1 MKPKCYTAIVS
12 AFICL
17 SHLETNAQANQT
29 LSNLTSPTSVN
40 QALLPSSNNSLDLGS
55 SSLGWRNI
63 YFGSSLY
70 LNGSPLLLTPRTGL
84 LTYGNFY
91 FGINAGNSNASPE
104 ENTAFG
110 QNALYTINNTTS
122 ASFNCAI
129 GYNALYYNTTGG
141 NNTATGHAALQD
153 NTTGTDNTAIGTGA
167 GFGNTTGS
175 GNTSIGSSSSASAT
189 GNYNTTMGYYS
200 YTQYSNLSNCLVLGY
215 YAVATASNQV
225 RVGNNLVTSI
235 GGQVGWTTLSDGRY
249 KKNVKENVEGL
260 KFINSLRPVSYTFDI
275 KSLTAYYKKGRNQ
288 VLGKENPSE
297 YLDKEADNA
306 SQIVYNGF
314 IAQEVE
320 AAAKK
325 LNFEFSG
332 VDKPKNDNDLY
343 GLRYDNFVAPLV
355 KAVQELSNMNDQ
367 KDSEIDSLQTQIN
380 ELRSLILSQKSNG
393 NSSVM
398 GAFLEQNVPNPSSN
412 TTTIGYNLPQG
423 IGSAQ
428 LVIIDNSGR
437 ILESFN
443 VAGTGRN
450 VKTIDTSIFS
460 SGVYNYSLVIDGQY
474 AATRRMILMKQ

>member
-1 MKPKCYTAIVS
+1 
-12 AFICL
+12 
-17 SHLETNAQANQT
+17 
-29 LSNLTSPTSVN
+29 
-40 QALLPSSNNSLDLGS
+40 
-55 SSLGWRNI
+55 
-63 YFGSSLY
+63 
-70 LNGSPLLLTPRTGL
+70 
-84 LTYGNFY
+84 
-91 FGINAGNSNASPE
+91 
-104 ENTAFG
+104 
-110 QNALYTINNTTS
+110 
-122 ASFNCAI
+122 
-129 GYNALYYNTTGG
+129 
-141 NNTATGHAALQD
+141 
-153 NTTGTDNTAIGTGA
+153 
-167 GFGNTTGS
+167 
-175 GNTSIGSSSSASAT
+175 
-189 GNYNTTMGYYS
+189 
-200 YTQYSNLSNCLVLGY
+200 
-215 YAVATASNQV
+215 
-225 RVGNNLVTSI
+225 
-235 GGQVGWTTLSDGRY
+235 
-249 KKNVKENVEGL
+249 
-260 KFINSLRPVSYTFDI
+260 
-275 KSLTAYYKKGRNQ
+275 

-380 ELRSLILSQKSNG
+380 ELRSLILSQTSNG

-398 GAFLEQNVPNPSSN
+398 GASLEQNVPNPSSN